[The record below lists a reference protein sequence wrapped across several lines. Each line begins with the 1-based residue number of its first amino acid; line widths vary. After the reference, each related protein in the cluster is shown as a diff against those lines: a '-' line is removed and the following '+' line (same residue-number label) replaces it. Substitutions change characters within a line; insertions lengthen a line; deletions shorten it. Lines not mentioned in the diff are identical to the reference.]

1 MKEFI
6 DYLLLFG
13 NLNQQQIDF
22 ISKKAMEKIL
32 HKDEYFAEA
41 GKVLKHIAFTIEGVL
56 RISYY
61 NNQGEE
67 ITRYF
72 LDEDHLIYS
81 FKEEPVSEYVQ
92 AATDCRLLVFSN
104 KDWKEIENTIVGWE
118 AIFQK
123 IVNKTLAEKLNRR
136 SPLIEQDA
144 TTRYLM
150 FLEKFPTLVNRIPL
164 SYIASYL
171 GMTAS
176 SLSRIRKNI
185 R

>member
-22 ISKKAMEKIL
+22 ISKKGVEKIL

-41 GKVLKHIAFTIEGVL
+41 GKVVKHLAFTIDGVL
-56 RISYY
+56 RICYY

-72 LDEDHLIYS
+72 LDENHIIYS
-81 FKEEPVSEYVQ
+81 FKGEPLSEYVQ
-92 AATDCRLLVFSN
+92 AATDCRLLLFTNS
-104 KDWKEIENTIVGWE
+104 DWREIENTIAGWD

-123 IVNKTLAEKLNRR
+123 IVNKTLAEKLDRR

-150 FLEKFPTLVNRIPL
+150 FLEKFPTLVNRISL
-164 SYIASYL
+164 AYIASYL

-176 SLSRIRKNI
+176 SLSRIRRNI